1 MKDLAKITVTLAE
14 PVAAGK
20 RLRTDFV
27 QDTYDHLPGTVL
39 RGALAARHLNEAEE
53 VPAVVSNSE
62 AFLETFEGEGSF
74 GPLHN
79 EKTLPLP
86 LSVKQHKYAL
96 GSRCGTVW
104 WDQVYRGEEDES
116 CGECRRPLEFSK
128 GEPAGSVRWQR
139 RTRPALDEE
148 GVARQGQ
155 LFTQNSLDRETR
167 LSGWLH
173 GPALRALSIGE
184 QPIDVLYFGG
194 RTKHQGAAMLHVD
207 AEAEPEPVE
216 QNGNTL
222 ILRLLGPGV
231 FVDEYGFP
239 SLKPDL
245 DELSDQLGV
254 EAVDFENCW
263 TRWCEI
269 EGWHAASGLPKP
281 VERAVQ
287 PGSTYLIRCAE
298 RADEQA
304 RKRLMARG
312 IGLRRREGF
321 GALYS
326 GQRSLS
332 PSKIADSVA
341 NMRIAAD
348 QATYVPML
356 RERAKRMLVEPVE
369 DEPFRDRLG
378 QGDDYARGLRKLL
391 DIVDPKL
398 FGEVLEKLEP
408 SS

>member
-1 MKDLAKITVTLAE
+1 M
-14 PVAAGK
+14 
-20 RLRTDFV
+20 
-27 QDTYDHLPGTVL
+27 
-39 RGALAARHLNEAEE
+39 
-53 VPAVVSNSE
+53 
-62 AFLETFEGEGSF
+62 
-74 GPLHN
+74 
-79 EKTLPLP
+79 
-86 LSVKQHKYAL
+86 
-96 GSRCGTVW
+96 
-104 WDQVYRGEEDES
+104 
-116 CGECRRPLEFSK
+116 
-128 GEPAGSVRWQR
+128 
-139 RTRPALDEE
+139 
-148 GVARQGQ
+148 
-155 LFTQNSLDRETR
+155 
-167 LSGWLH
+167 
-173 GPALRALSIGE
+173 
-184 QPIDVLYFGG
+184 
-194 RTKHQGAAMLHVD
+194 
-207 AEAEPEPVE
+207 
-216 QNGNTL
+216 
-222 ILRLLGPGV
+222 
-231 FVDEYGFP
+231 
-239 SLKPDL
+239 
-245 DELSDQLGV
+245 
-254 EAVDFENCW
+254 DFENCW